1 MSTVQLWVSGVLAVL
16 RVLLSQSTEDIVL
29 SRTQEL
35 SFSPYLISCPVI
47 NRLRDGDSRS
57 AAEEHSEGR
66 SVQSL
71 PEETFSRCAVH
82 LTLFLTPVLLQV
94 TCVWR
99 TSSALRAG
107 CRRPRLTWAR
117 PHPATGPPDRLHSG
131 AARAGVGGCGLPRIR
146 SLDPPTGR
154 WSYCPSPPGW
164 LPSHTPHGIV
174 WYQSAS
180 APSCSGAS

>member
-82 LTLFLTPVLLQV
+82 LTLCLTPVLLQV

-107 CRRPRLTWAR
+107 CRRP
-117 PHPATGPPDRLHSG
+117 P
-131 AARAGVGGCGLPRIR
+131 
-146 SLDPPTGR
+146 SLLG
-154 WSYCPSPPGW
+154 SPP
-164 LPSHTPHGIV
+164 
-174 WYQSAS
+174 
-180 APSCSGAS
+180 SCHRSPRQTAQRGCPQPEPGSGDAA

>member
-131 AARAGVGGCGLPRIR
+131 AALSQSQGRGMRPAENSESRPAHWTLVLLPFPSRVAALAHSPWDSVVPKRI
-146 SLDPPTGR
+146 
-154 WSYCPSPPGW
+154 CP
-164 LPSHTPHGIV
+164 
-174 WYQSAS
+174 
-180 APSCSGAS
+180 